1 METEYVLLV
10 AGMAVVTAFTR
21 LSGYWIV
28 ARTDPGPR
36 VRRFLETA
44 PQTVFAAMIA
54 PALWQG
60 GPAEWL
66 GAGATVIAMKLSG
79 NLAVA
84 LIAGVGTV
92 AFIRMAGVF
101 AGAGS

>member
-1 METEYVLLV
+1 MASMIMDTDYFLLV
-10 AGMAVVTAFTR
+10 SAMAAVTAFTL

-28 ARTDPGPR
+28 ARMEPGLKF
-36 VRRFLETA
+36 RRFLETA
-44 PQTVFAAMIA
+44 PQTVFSAMIA

-66 GAGATVIAMKLSG
+66 GAVLTVVAMELSG

-92 AFIRMAGVF
+92 AVWRALGLP
-101 AGAGS
+101 

>member
-1 METEYVLLV
+1 MMDLEYVLV
-10 AGMAVVTAFTR
+10 ISGMAIVTAFTR

-28 ARTDPGPR
+28 ARMEPGPR

-66 GAGATVIAMKLSG
+66 GAVMTVLAMKLSG

-92 AFIRMAGVF
+92 AVSRML
-101 AGAGS
+101 GAFG

>member
-1 METEYVLLV
+1 MMDLEYVLV
-10 AGMAVVTAFTR
+10 ISGMAVVTAFTR

-28 ARTDPGPR
+28 ARMEPGPR

-66 GAGATVIAMKLSG
+66 GAVMTVLAMKLSG

-92 AFIRMAGVF
+92 AVSRML
-101 AGAGS
+101 GAFG

>member
-1 METEYVLLV
+1 MDLDYALLV
-10 AGMAVVTAFTR
+10 MVMALVTAFTR

-28 ARTDPGPR
+28 AHINPGR
-36 VRRFLETA
+36 KFRRFLETA

-60 GPAEWL
+60 GPAEWI
-66 GAGATVIAMKLSG
+66 GAVMTVIAMKLSG
-79 NLAVA
+79 NLAIA

-92 AFIRMAGVF
+92 AGFRALGIF
-101 AGAGS
+101 

>member
-1 METEYVLLV
+1 MMDIDYIALV
-10 AGMAVVTAFTR
+10 TGMAIVTAFTR

-28 ARTDPGPR
+28 ARIDPGPKF
-36 VRRFLETA
+36 RRFLETA

-66 GAGATVIAMKLSG
+66 GAVMTVIAMKLSG
-79 NLAVA
+79 NLAIA

-92 AFIRMAGVF
+92 AGFRALGLY
-101 AGAGS
+101 

>member
-1 METEYVLLV
+1 MMETEYFLLV
-10 AGMAVVTAFTR
+10 IGMAVVTAFTR

-28 ARTDPGPR
+28 ARIDPGPKF
-36 VRRFLETA
+36 RRFLETA

-66 GAGATVIAMKLSG
+66 GAVMTVIAMKLSG

-92 AFIRMAGVF
+92 AVWRFMGF
-101 AGAGS
+101 S

>member
-1 METEYVLLV
+1 MMEMEYFLLV
-10 AGMAVVTAFTR
+10 IGMAVVTAFTR

-28 ARTDPGPR
+28 ARIDPGPKF
-36 VRRFLETA
+36 RRFLETA

-66 GAGATVIAMKLSG
+66 GAVMTVIAMKLSG

-92 AFIRMAGVF
+92 AVWRFMGF
-101 AGAGS
+101 S

>member
-1 METEYVLLV
+1 MMGPDYVLLV
-10 AGMAVVTAFTR
+10 IGMATVTAITR

-28 ARTDPGPR
+28 ARMEPGPR
-36 VRRFLETA
+36 LRRFLETA

-60 GPAEWL
+60 GPAEWV
-66 GAGATVIAMKLSG
+66 GAVMTIIAMKLSG

-92 AFIRMAGVF
+92 AGLRALGVV
-101 AGAGS
+101 

>member
-1 METEYVLLV
+1 MMDIDYVLLV
-10 AGMAVVTAFTR
+10 AGMAAATAFTR

-28 ARTDPGPR
+28 ARMEPGLR
-36 VRRFLETA
+36 LRRFLETA

-60 GPAEWL
+60 GPVEWL
-66 GAGATVIAMKLSG
+66 GAVATVIAMKVSG
-79 NLAVA
+79 NLAIA

-92 AFIRMAGVF
+92 AGLRALGLF
-101 AGAGS
+101 

>member
-1 METEYVLLV
+1 MTMDTEYFFLV
-10 AGMAVVTAFTR
+10 SAMAAVTAFTR

-28 ARTDPGPR
+28 ARMAPGPKF
-36 VRRFLETA
+36 RRFLETA

-66 GAGATVIAMKLSG
+66 GTALTVVAMKLSG

-92 AFIRMAGVF
+92 AAWRAFGLP
-101 AGAGS
+101 

>member
-1 METEYVLLV
+1 MIMELDYIILV
-10 AGMAVVTAFTR
+10 SGMAIVTAFTR
-21 LSGYWIV
+21 VSGYWIV
-28 ARTDPGPR
+28 ARMEPGPKF
-36 VRRFLETA
+36 RRFLETA

-66 GAGATVIAMKLSG
+66 GAVITVIAMKLSG

-92 AFIRMAGVF
+92 AVWRALGLP
-101 AGAGS
+101 

>member
-1 METEYVLLV
+1 MMDIDYILLV
-10 AGMAVVTAFTR
+10 SGMAIVTAFTR

-28 ARTDPGPR
+28 ARIEPGLKF
-36 VRRFLETA
+36 RRFLETA

-60 GPAEWL
+60 GPAEWS
-66 GAGATVIAMKLSG
+66 GAVMTVLAMKLSG
-79 NLAVA
+79 NLAIA

-92 AFIRMAGVF
+92 AVWRALGLV
-101 AGAGS
+101 